1 MYYTENKEILLIDPK
16 KFGLSPRTTIGQ
28 LSQNHFVIIKDRK
41 SRIVMKD
48 GDQILEQVNLIQE
61 KEPKAKISL
70 ATNAPVCSK
79 TTKFL
84 SEKRIDSLI
93 LDRKL

>member
-1 MYYTENKEILLIDPK
+1 MYYIENKEIALIEPRE
-16 KFGLSPRTTIGQ
+16 FGLSPHTALGQ

-79 TTKFL
+79 TTKLL
-84 SEKRIDSLI
+84 SEKRIDILP
-93 LDRKL
+93 LDRKK